1 MINSIQVILPKLGIN
16 KGEDYLKNSGL
27 FEEYPSCIF
36 ICLDEEKF
44 YLEKTPHK
52 EIPALESF
60 EKALLKSYHKL
71 NSNLMRRLVDANKSP
86 NYIPKPKKIKYSSN
100 NDDKN
105 NCIEIC
111 QVFKEKLHEKVISFI
126 PTTPIYQ
133 DADKVNIFIL
143 FSE

>member
-1 MINSIQVILPKLGIN
+1 
-16 KGEDYLKNSGL
+16 
-27 FEEYPSCIF
+27 
-36 ICLDEEKF
+36 
-44 YLEKTPHK
+44 LEKTPHK

-133 DADKVNIFIL
+133 DADKVNILYSFQNNSIPLRIL
-143 FSE
+143 ILKRLERKLLIRLLPLIKSL

>member
-1 MINSIQVILPKLGIN
+1 M
-16 KGEDYLKNSGL
+16 KNSGL

-60 EKALLKSYHKL
+60 ERALLKSYHKI
-71 NSNLMRRLVDANKSP
+71 NSNLTRRLVDANKYP
-86 NYIPKPKKIKYSSN
+86 NYIPKPKKIKYASN
-100 NDDKN
+100 NDDKI

-111 QVFKEKLHEKVISFI
+111 QVFKAKLHEKVISFI
-126 PTTPIYQ
+126 PQTPIYQ
-133 DADKVNIFIL
+133 DAEKVTLGIL
-143 FSE
+143 FSQSQTVFRTLTSKKLERK